1 MASLDF
7 NGLLQT
13 SPIYRGGMLQGRIS
27 LYGGVQQYTACTVNG
42 HSTHAPLPLQSQSLV
57 LVSV

>member
-1 MASLDF
+1 MARLEF

-27 LYGGVQQYTACTVNG
+27 LYSGGQQ
-42 HSTHAPLPLQSQSLV
+42 
-57 LVSV
+57 